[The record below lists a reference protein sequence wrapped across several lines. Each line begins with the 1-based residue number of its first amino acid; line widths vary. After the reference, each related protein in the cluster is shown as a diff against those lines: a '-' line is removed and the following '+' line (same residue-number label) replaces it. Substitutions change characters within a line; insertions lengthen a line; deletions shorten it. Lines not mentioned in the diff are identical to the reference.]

1 MAKEI
6 SETQLNA
13 LLKLAGKKLGTDPN
27 TLRKTLESG
36 NADNLLK
43 GAASKNDSL
52 KKALNDPAIA
62 EKLMKS
68 PQAMELI
75 RKLTEG

>member
-6 SETQLNA
+6 SEAQLNA

-52 KKALNDPAIA
+52 KK
-62 EKLMKS
+62 
-68 PQAMELI
+68 
-75 RKLTEG
+75 R